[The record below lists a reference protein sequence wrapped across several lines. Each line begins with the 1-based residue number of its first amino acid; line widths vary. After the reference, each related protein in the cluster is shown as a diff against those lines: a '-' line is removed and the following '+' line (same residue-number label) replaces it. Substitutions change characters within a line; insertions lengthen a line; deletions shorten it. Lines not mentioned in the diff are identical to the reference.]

1 MLVRSD
7 QTSIL
12 PQASSNQD
20 SWVPYSFFFTLSY
33 VTYSVSI
40 YHMSDGAVSFASKYQ
55 QKVGLMLC
63 SNYNEDCRRH
73 YKSMQLLRDTK
84 RPRLSCNHHL
94 TILF

>member
-1 MLVRSD
+1 MFVMLVRSD

-55 QKVGLMLC
+55 QKVGLNVVLELQWGLQTPLQK
-63 SNYNEDCRRH
+63 YATLER
-73 YKSMQLLRDTK
+73 YQT
-84 RPRLSCNHHL
+84 
-94 TILF
+94 T